1 MLGLI
6 MMGLPLGL
14 AVGLSTVA
22 VIGAD
27 RGDPAGSVK
36 GEASAGG
43 QRTPRAPRVS
53 RRPIREVSCE

>member
-1 MLGLI
+1 
-6 MMGLPLGL
+6 
-14 AVGLSTVA
+14 LSTVA